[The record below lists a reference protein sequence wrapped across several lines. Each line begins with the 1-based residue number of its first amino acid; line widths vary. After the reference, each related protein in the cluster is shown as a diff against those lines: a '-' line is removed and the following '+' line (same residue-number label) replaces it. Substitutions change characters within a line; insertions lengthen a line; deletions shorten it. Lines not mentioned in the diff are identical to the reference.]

1 MRTGSSRVE
10 VEDDGV
16 GGADPGQGSGLR
28 GLADRVAALDGRLEV
43 RSDAG
48 HGTTVRATI
57 PCESLEQ
64 AEPHRAHPRGEHE
77 VALRPGVEHVR
88 GAQVDDDVVA
98 AEAADRGAQVRG
110 RDAVDGA
117 ADDEDRHETVVLP
130 EDDEGVKDG
139 CERPHR
145 VGTTT
150 PAHRFVRRAEVL
162 DSRLGPRRG
171 GGSSRAARRPM
182 ESPMPFDLD
191 HALRYLIAAEGS
203 DLHLKVP
210 AYPLVRLHGK
220 LEPIMGAERLTPQDT
235 ERVLHEM
242 LNDPN
247 KLAEFEAENE
257 VDFSYALEGLARFR
271 VNAFRQKGFVSLV
284 LRAIPVNIKS
294 IEELSLPPVIRKL
307 AEEERGIILLTGTTG
322 SGKSTTLAAMIDH
335 MNRTM
340 HKHIVTIED
349 PIEFLHPDRN
359 SIVNQR
365 EVGQDTASFKRAL
378 RRVLRQD
385 PDVIL
390 VGEMRDEETVQTALS
405 AAETGHLVLSTLHTV
420 DASESINR
428 IIDFFEPHQQSQAR
442 AMIAGTLK
450 GIVSQRLVRTADGNG
465 RVATA
470 EILVMTGRVHDM
482 IIDPKMTGQLPEVIA
497 EGGYYGMQ
505 TFDQHLLQH
514 LEAGRITMEEA
525 IHVATSPHDFKLMV
539 AAGGKPKGEG
549 QAQHPGAPKEC
560 AEPRRPRTSCPA
572 SPTSPAGAVGAAGG
586 RAATRRPRSPRPR
599 PRTRRRRRRRPRPR
613 ASRRSVRRGLTRPA
627 GPAKVLGQSG
637 TPAGKGPIRTCR
649 PRWRSST
656 RRSPRTRSPS
666 RTPSSSRCASA
677 PRARSRPRP
686 GRWSPTRARSRS
698 STPARVDSGA

>member
-1 MRTGSSRVE
+1 M
-10 VEDDGV
+10 
-16 GGADPGQGSGLR
+16 
-28 GLADRVAALDGRLEV
+28 
-43 RSDAG
+43 
-48 HGTTVRATI
+48 
-57 PCESLEQ
+57 
-64 AEPHRAHPRGEHE
+64 
-77 VALRPGVEHVR
+77 
-88 GAQVDDDVVA
+88 
-98 AEAADRGAQVRG
+98 
-110 RDAVDGA
+110 
-117 ADDEDRHETVVLP
+117 
-130 EDDEGVKDG
+130 
-139 CERPHR
+139 
-145 VGTTT
+145 
-150 PAHRFVRRAEVL
+150 
-162 DSRLGPRRG
+162 
-171 GGSSRAARRPM
+171 
-182 ESPMPFDLD
+182 
-191 HALRYLIAAEGS
+191 
-203 DLHLKVP
+203 LK
-210 AYPLVRLHGK
+210 
-220 LEPIMGAERLTPQDT
+220 
-235 ERVLHEM
+235 
-242 LNDPN
+242 DPN

-294 IEELSLPPVIRKL
+294 IEELSLPPVIKHL

-428 IIDFFEPHQQSQAR
+428 IIDFFPPHQQSQAR

-470 EILVMTGRVHDM
+470 EILVMTGRVNDM
-482 IIDPKMTGQLPEVIA
+482 IIDPKLTGQLPEVIA

-514 LEAGRITMEEA
+514 LEAGRITMQEA
-525 IHVATSPHDFKLMV
+525 VHVATSPHDFKLMV
-539 AAGGKPKGEG
+539 AAAGKPKGEG
-549 QAQHPGAPKEC
+549 QAQGPGYKPDQRDDSGRPGRGAPRRGH
-560 AEPRRPRTSCPA
+560 RRP
-572 SPTSPAGAVGAAGG
+572 AAGPLAG
-586 RAATRRPRSPRPR
+586 
-599 PRTRRRRRRRPRPR
+599 RRRRPRRCRPR
-613 ASRRSVRRGLTRPA
+613 RPRRLRRRRPRAPPRRPPASRRAGSGHRSTSGEGRLTRTVA
-627 GPAKVLGQSG
+627 RAMVRVE
-637 TPAGKGPIRTCR
+637 TPSLRKDQTDPCR

-656 RRSPRTRSPS
+656 RRSPRTRSPC
-666 RTPSSSRCASA
+666 RTPSC
-677 PRARSRPRP
+677 
-686 GRWSPTRARSRS
+686 
-698 STPARVDSGA
+698 